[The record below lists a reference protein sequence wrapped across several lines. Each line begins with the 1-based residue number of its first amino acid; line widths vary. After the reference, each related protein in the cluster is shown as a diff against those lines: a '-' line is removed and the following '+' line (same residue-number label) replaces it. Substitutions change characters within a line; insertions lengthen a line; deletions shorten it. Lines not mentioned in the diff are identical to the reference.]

1 MARQESEREDL
12 MREAVALVERVELLC
27 AGFAES
33 ITAGFRSAG
42 ELSLFF
48 GQDPVY
54 QFDGEFRLRR
64 AYVAGHL
71 YRSQGTTLARLT
83 RERTPE
89 ETRLL
94 RYDLQAEELAL
105 FQIQM
110 REILSRFLMSLQPA
124 TTSVLR
130 SVPEGSA
137 VAQRTQA
144 VLPQI
149 LARTDWLS
157 RPLVRRRDS

>member
-12 MREAVALVERVELLC
+12 MREAVALVERVELQC
-27 AGFAES
+27 DGFPES
-33 ITAGFRSAG
+33 IIAGFRSAG
-42 ELSLFF
+42 ELSLFY

-54 QFDGEFRLRR
+54 QFDAEFRLRR

-71 YRSQGTTLARLT
+71 YRSHGTTLARLT

-94 RYDLQAEELAL
+94 RYDLQAEELVQ
-105 FQIQM
+105 FQDQM
-110 REILSRFLMSLQPA
+110 RDTLRRLLTTLPSA

-130 SVPEGSA
+130 SVPEGNA
-137 VAQRTQA
+137 VAERTQA